1 MKFRINPGDELVL
14 EYRGSREVVS
24 FVEIEAMIASRRLA
38 GLLGRDVVV
47 DSDEAVASSHD
58 PVSDLDGAPEDTH
71 GPEVEE
77 GPF

>member
-1 MKFRINPGDELVL
+1 
-14 EYRGSREVVS
+14 
-24 FVEIEAMIASRRLA
+24 
-38 GLLGRDVVV
+38 V